1 MLVSSCIFLHAETT
15 EKELKKGGNLVQ
27 ALFLASIN
35 LDAKHE
41 KIVRNKQLFYVQNF
55 QATVNRCAGI
65 PRFMLLM
72 WGQIKKR
79 GKGKLR
85 KLRLLSSSK
94 GEENRIIEL

>member
-41 KIVRNKQLFYVQNF
+41 KIVRNKQFFYVQNF

-65 PRFMLLM
+65 PQFMLLM
-72 WGQIKKR
+72 WRHIKKPW
-79 GKGKLR
+79 KEKTA
-85 KLRLLSSSK
+85 
-94 GEENRIIEL
+94 

>member
-41 KIVRNKQLFYVQNF
+41 KIVRNKHFFYVQNF
-55 QATVNRCAGI
+55 QATVNSTMAEI
-65 PRFMLLM
+65 S
-72 WGQIKKR
+72 I
-79 GKGKLR
+79 
-85 KLRLLSSSK
+85 S
-94 GEENRIIEL
+94 IEMKYFGDKTT